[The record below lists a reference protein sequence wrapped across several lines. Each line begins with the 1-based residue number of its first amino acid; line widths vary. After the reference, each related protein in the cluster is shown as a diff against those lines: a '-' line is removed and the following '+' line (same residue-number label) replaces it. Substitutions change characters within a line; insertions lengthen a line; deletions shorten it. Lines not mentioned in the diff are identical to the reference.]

1 MQKLKD
7 SACSF
12 ALGAGIFA
20 FLRLNY
26 FGLLGWWWSNLI
38 G

>member
-12 ALGAGIFA
+12 ALGSGIFA
-20 FLRLNY
+20 FFAVELFR
-26 FGLLGWWWSNLI
+26 LLGWWWSNLI